1 MTNGMTP
8 DTPDRVQWLS
18 DLIRLEITLWER
30 VDSRLRAEHD
40 LPLAFFETLFFLS
53 RSHDGWLRVGDL
65 AQALRITVG
74 GASKLVDRIERAEL
88 IRREPDTTDRR
99 ASKIAL
105 TSSGELAF
113 TAASQTYQA
122 EVATVLDAALSPDE
136 QHLMHKL
143 VRRLL
148 GSCEEGDS

>member
-1 MTNGMTP
+1 MTAER
-8 DTPDRVQWLS
+8 TPDRVQWLS
-18 DLIRLEITLWER
+18 DLIRLEIVLWER
-30 VDSRLRAEHD
+30 IDTRLRAQHD
-40 LPLAFFETLFFLS
+40 LPLASFETLYFVA
-53 RSHDGWLRVGDL
+53 RAPDGRLRVGDL

-74 GASKLVDRIERAEL
+74 GASKLIDRVERSGL
-88 IRREPDTTDRR
+88 IRREPDATDRR

-122 EVATVLDAALSPDE
+122 EVATVLDAALSRDE
-136 QHLMHKL
+136 QHLLHKL

-148 GSCEEGDS
+148 GSGAEDDS